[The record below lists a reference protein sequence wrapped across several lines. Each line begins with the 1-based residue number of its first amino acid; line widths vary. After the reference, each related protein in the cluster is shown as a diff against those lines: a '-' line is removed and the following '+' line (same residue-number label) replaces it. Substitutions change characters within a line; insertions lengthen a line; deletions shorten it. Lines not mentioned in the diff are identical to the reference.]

1 MTAMHRLDEA
11 QRPFDVAMV
20 VIAALTWGTIGV
32 AVGWLYRVADTNS
45 LSIGFLRLLLSAPV
59 LLITARLLAGPQAF
73 RIQPR
78 HHWTLALIG
87 GAFAGYQVA
96 YFAAIPYLGVAAA
109 VLINI
114 CSAPIFTALLAR
126 VFLGERLRPSTW
138 LAVGGAVFG
147 AGLLVGGAPQV
158 QSTADLLIGAA
169 LALTAGFSYS
179 LVVLG
184 ARMIAANYHPVVP
197 VALSFALG
205 ALLLLPA
212 ALTTGLVI
220 DYPPLG
226 WLVLIYLSIVPTAL
240 AYALY
245 VRGMRSVRATT
256 AATITLLEPLGSALL
271 AILLLGERFT
281 ATGMVGAALLIASIV
296 VIARR

>member
-1 MTAMHRLDEA
+1 MTAMHRFDEA

-78 HHWTLALIG
+78 HRWTLALIG

-158 QSTADLLIGAA
+158 QSTTNLLIGAA

-184 ARMIAANYHPVVP
+184 ARLIAANYHPVVP

>member
-1 MTAMHRLDEA
+1 MHRLDEA

-32 AVGWLYRVADTNS
+32 AIGWLYRVADTNS

-78 HHWTLALIG
+78 HRWTLALIG

-126 VFLGERLRPSTW
+126 ALLGERLRASTW
-138 LAVGGAVFG
+138 LAVGGAVLG

-184 ARMIAANYHPVVP
+184 ARLIAANYHPVVP

-212 ALTTGLVI
+212 ALTTGLAI

-281 ATGMVGAALLIASIV
+281 TTGMVGAALLIASIV

>member
-1 MTAMHRLDEA
+1 MAAMHRLDES
-11 QRPFDVAMV
+11 QRPFDVALV

-32 AVGWLYRVADTNS
+32 AVGWLYRVAETNS

-78 HHWTLALIG
+78 HRWTLALIG

-126 VFLGERLRPSTW
+126 AFLGERLRPSTW
-138 LAVGGAVFG
+138 LAVGGAVIG

-158 QSTADLLIGAA
+158 HSTADLLIGAA

-184 ARMIAANYHPVVP
+184 ARLITANYHPVVP

-212 ALTTGLVI
+212 ALTTGLAI

>member
-1 MTAMHRLDEA
+1 MHRLDEA

-32 AVGWLYRVADTNS
+32 AVGWLYRVAETNS

-78 HHWTLALIG
+78 HRWTLALIG

-126 VFLGERLRPSTW
+126 VFLGERLQPSTW
-138 LAVGGAVFG
+138 LAVGGAVLG

-158 QSTADLLIGAA
+158 HSMSDLFIGAA

-184 ARMIAANYHPVVP
+184 ARLIAANYHPVVP

-226 WLVLIYLSIVPTAL
+226 WFVLLYLSIVPTAL

-281 ATGMVGAALLIASIV
+281 ATGMIGAALLIASIV

>member
-1 MTAMHRLDEA
+1 MHRLDEA
-11 QRPFDVAMV
+11 QRPLDVAMV
-20 VIAALTWGTIGV
+20 IIAALTWGTIGV
-32 AVGWLYRVADTNS
+32 AVGWLYRLAETNS
-45 LSIGFLRLLLSAPV
+45 LSIGFWRLLLSAPV
-59 LLITARLLAGPQAF
+59 LLVTARVLAGPRAF
-73 RIQPR
+73 HIQPR
-78 HHWTLALIG
+78 HIATLALIG
-87 GAFAGYQVA
+87 AAFAGYQVA

-126 VFLGERLRPSTW
+126 AFLGERLRASAW
-138 LAVGGAVFG
+138 LAIGGAVLG
-147 AGLLVGGAPQV
+147 AAMLVGGAPQV
-158 QSTADLLIGAA
+158 QSTADLVIGAL

-184 ARMIAANYHPVVP
+184 ARLIAASYHPVVP
-197 VALSFALG
+197 VALSFTFG
-205 ALLLLPA
+205 AVLLLPA
-212 ALTTGLVI
+212 ALTTGLVVT
-220 DYPPLG
+220 YPPLG

-281 ATGMVGAALLIASIV
+281 VPGMIGAALLIASIV
-296 VIARR
+296 IIARR

>member
-184 ARMIAANYHPVVP
+184 ARLIAANYHPVVP

-281 ATGMVGAALLIASIV
+281 ATGMIGAALLIASIV

>member
-1 MTAMHRLDEA
+1 MHRLDET
-11 QRPFDVAMV
+11 QRPLDVAMV
-20 VIAALTWGTIGV
+20 VAAALSWGTIGV
-32 AVGWLYRVADTNS
+32 AVGWLYRLTETTS

-59 LLITARLLAGPQAF
+59 LLITARLLAGQRAF
-73 RIQPR
+73 RIKP
-78 HHWTLALIG
+78 HHRLTLGLIG

-126 VFLGERLRPSTW
+126 IFLGERLRPTTW
-138 LAVGGAVFG
+138 LAIAGSVIG
-147 AGLLVGGAPQV
+147 AGLLVGGTPQV
-158 QSTADLLIGAA
+158 DSTADLLIGTV

-179 LVVLG
+179 LVILG
-184 ARMIAANYHPVVP
+184 ARMIAAEYHPVVP
-197 VALSFALG
+197 VALSFTLG
-205 ALLLLPA
+205 AFLLMPA
-212 ALTTGLVI
+212 ALASGLVV
-220 DYPPLG
+220 DYPVQG
-226 WLVLIYLSIVPTAL
+226 WMLLIYLSIVPTAI

-271 AILLLGERFT
+271 AIVLLGERFT
-281 ATGMVGAALLIASIV
+281 AFGVVGATLLIVSIA
-296 VIARR
+296 VIARQ

>member
-1 MTAMHRLDEA
+1 MTAMHRFDEA

-78 HHWTLALIG
+78 HRWTLALIG

-158 QSTADLLIGAA
+158 QSTANLLIGAA

-184 ARMIAANYHPVVP
+184 ARLIAANYHPVVP

>member
-1 MTAMHRLDEA
+1 MRHLDET
-11 QRPFDVAMV
+11 QRPRDIALV
-20 VIAALTWGTIGV
+20 VTAALTWGTIGV
-32 AVGWLYRVADTNS
+32 AVGLLYRLTDTNS

-59 LLITARLLAGPQAF
+59 LLFTARLLAGPQAF
-73 RIQPR
+73 RVQAR
-78 HHWTLALIG
+78 HRWTLLLIG
-87 GAFAGYQVA
+87 GAFAAYQVA

-126 VFLGERLRPSTW
+126 AFLGERLRPTTW
-138 LAVGGAVFG
+138 LAIGGAVIG

-158 QSTADLLIGAA
+158 QSLNDLGIGAA

-184 ARMIAANYHPVVP
+184 ARLIAAAYHPVVP
-197 VALSFALG
+197 VALSFTLG
-205 ALLLLPA
+205 AALLLPA
-212 ALTTGLVI
+212 ALGTGLVVN
-220 DYPPLG
+220 YPPEG
-226 WLVLIYLSIVPTAL
+226 WLILLYLSVVPTAL

-256 AATITLLEPLGSALL
+256 AATISLLEPLGSALL
-271 AILLLGERFT
+271 AMLLLGERFT
-281 ATGMVGAALLIASIV
+281 ISGIVGAGLLIASIA
-296 VIARR
+296 ILSRR

>member
-1 MTAMHRLDEA
+1 MSTLNEA
-11 QRPFDVAMV
+11 QRPFDIAMV
-20 VIAALTWGTIGV
+20 GIAALSWGTIGV
-32 AVGWLYRVADTNS
+32 AVGWLYRLTETNS

-59 LLITARLLAGPQAF
+59 LLITARMLAGPQAF
-73 RIQPR
+73 RIKPR
-78 HHWTLALIG
+78 HRWALVLIG

-126 VFLGERLRPSTW
+126 AFLGERLRPSTM
-138 LAVGGAVFG
+138 LAIGGAVIG
-147 AGLLVGGAPQV
+147 AGLLAGGAPQV
-158 QSTADLLIGAA
+158 QSTNDLLVGAA

-184 ARMIAANYHPVVP
+184 ARLVAADYHPVVP
-197 VALSFALG
+197 VALSFTLG

-212 ALTTGLVI
+212 ALSTGLAI

-226 WLVLIYLSIVPTAL
+226 WFILSYLSVVPTAL

-245 VRGMRSVRATT
+245 VRGMRTVRATT
-256 AATITLLEPLGSALL
+256 AATISLLEPLGSALL
-271 AILLLGERFT
+271 AMLLLGERFT
-281 ATGMVGAALLIASIV
+281 VTGIVGAVLLIASISI
-296 VIARR
+296 IARR

>member
-1 MTAMHRLDEA
+1 MHRLDET
-11 QRPFDVAMV
+11 QRPLDVAMV
-20 VIAALTWGTIGV
+20 VAAALSWGTIGV
-32 AVGWLYRVADTNS
+32 AVGWLYRLTETTS

-59 LLITARLLAGPQAF
+59 LLITARLLAGQQAF
-73 RIQPR
+73 HIKPYHRL
-78 HHWTLALIG
+78 TLGLIG

-126 VFLGERLRPSTW
+126 IFLGEHLRPKTW
-138 LAVGGAVFG
+138 LAISGAVIG
-147 AGLLVGGAPQV
+147 AGLLVGGTPQV
-158 QSTADLLIGAA
+158 ASTADLLIGTA

-179 LVVLG
+179 LVILG
-184 ARMIAANYHPVVP
+184 ARMIAAEYHPVVP
-197 VALSFALG
+197 VALSFTLG
-205 ALLLLPA
+205 AFLLMPA
-212 ALTTGLVI
+212 ALASGLVV
-220 DYPPLG
+220 DYSLQG
-226 WLVLIYLSIVPTAL
+226 WMLLIYLSIVPTAI

-271 AILLLGERFT
+271 AIVLLGERFT
-281 ATGMVGAALLIASIV
+281 ASGIVGAALLIASIV
-296 VIARR
+296 VIARQ

>member
-1 MTAMHRLDEA
+1 MQRLDEA
-11 QRPFDVAMV
+11 QHPLDVAMV
-20 VIAALTWGTIGV
+20 VIAALSWGTIGV
-32 AVGWLYRVADTNS
+32 AVGWLYRLTETNS

-59 LLITARLLAGPQAF
+59 LLITAHLLAGQQAF

-78 HHWTLALIG
+78 HRWTLGLIG

-114 CSAPIFTALLAR
+114 CSVPIFTALLAR
-126 VFLGERLRPSTW
+126 AFLGERLRPATW
-138 LAVGGAVFG
+138 PAIGGAVVG

-158 QSTADLLIGAA
+158 ESTIDLLIGTA

-184 ARMIAANYHPVVP
+184 ARLIAADYHPVVP
-197 VALSFALG
+197 VALSFTLG
-205 ALLLLPA
+205 AILLLPA
-212 ALTTGLVI
+212 ALSTGLVVN
-220 DYPPLG
+220 YPVQG
-226 WLVLIYLSIVPTAL
+226 WLVLIYLSIVPTAI

-281 ATGMVGAALLIASIV
+281 TTGIVGAILLIAGIA
-296 VIARR
+296 VIARK

>member
-1 MTAMHRLDEA
+1 MQRLDEA
-11 QRPFDVAMV
+11 QRPLDVAMV
-20 VIAALTWGTIGV
+20 VIAALSWGTIGV
-32 AVGWLYRVADTNS
+32 AVGWLYRLTETNS

-59 LLITARLLAGPQAF
+59 LLITAHLLAGQQAF
-73 RIQPR
+73 CIQSR
-78 HHWTLALIG
+78 HRWTLGLIG

-126 VFLGERLRPSTW
+126 AFLGERLRPATW
-138 LAVGGAVFG
+138 LAIGGAVVG

-158 QSTADLLIGAA
+158 ESTIDLLIGTA

-184 ARMIAANYHPVVP
+184 ARLIAADYHPVVP
-197 VALSFALG
+197 VALSFTLG

-212 ALTTGLVI
+212 ALSTGLVV
-220 DYPPLG
+220 DYPVQG
-226 WLVLIYLSIVPTAL
+226 WLVLIYLSIVPTAI

-281 ATGMVGAALLIASIV
+281 TTGIVGAILLIASIAI
-296 VIARR
+296 IAHK

>member
-1 MTAMHRLDEA
+1 
-11 QRPFDVAMV
+11 MV

-184 ARMIAANYHPVVP
+184 ARLIAANYHPVVP

-281 ATGMVGAALLIASIV
+281 ATGMIGAALLIASIV

>member
-1 MTAMHRLDEA
+1 MHRLDEA

-32 AVGWLYRVADTNS
+32 AVGWLYRVAETNS

-78 HHWTLALIG
+78 HRWTLALIG

-138 LAVGGAVFG
+138 LAVGGAVLG

-158 QSTADLLIGAA
+158 HSMSDLFIGAA

-184 ARMIAANYHPVVP
+184 ARLIAANYHPVVP

-226 WLVLIYLSIVPTAL
+226 WFVLLYLSIVPTAL

-281 ATGMVGAALLIASIV
+281 ATGMIGAALLIASIV

>member
-1 MTAMHRLDEA
+1 MHRLDEA

-184 ARMIAANYHPVVP
+184 ARLIAANYHPVVP

-281 ATGMVGAALLIASIV
+281 ATGMVGAALLIVSIV

>member
-184 ARMIAANYHPVVP
+184 ARLIAANYHPVVP

-281 ATGMVGAALLIASIV
+281 ATGMVGAALLIVSIM

>member
-32 AVGWLYRVADTNS
+32 AIGWLYRVADTNS

-78 HHWTLALIG
+78 HRWTLALIG

-126 VFLGERLRPSTW
+126 ALLGERLRASTW
-138 LAVGGAVFG
+138 LAVGGAVLG

-184 ARMIAANYHPVVP
+184 ARLIAANYHPVVP

-212 ALTTGLVI
+212 ALTTGLAI

-281 ATGMVGAALLIASIV
+281 TTGMVGAALLIASIV

>member
-1 MTAMHRLDEA
+1 MPHLDEA

-20 VIAALTWGTIGV
+20 VIAALSWGTIGV
-32 AVGWLYRVADTNS
+32 AVGWLYRLTETNS
-45 LSIGFLRLLLSAPV
+45 LSIGFWRLLLSAPV

-78 HHWTLALIG
+78 HFGILALIG
-87 GAFAGYQVA
+87 VAFAGYQVA

-126 VFLGERLRPSTW
+126 AFLDERPPASAW
-138 LAVGGAVFG
+138 LAIGGAVIG

-158 QSTADLLIGAA
+158 KSTVDLLIGTL

-184 ARMIAANYHPVVP
+184 ARLVAANYHPVTP
-197 VALSFALG
+197 VALSFTFG
-205 ALLLLPA
+205 AVLLLPA
-212 ALTTGLVI
+212 ALSTGLVVT
-220 DYPPLG
+220 YPPLG

-240 AYALY
+240 AYTLY
-245 VRGMRSVRATT
+245 VRGMQSVRATT
-256 AATITLLEPLGSALL
+256 AATISLLEPLGSALL

-281 ATGMVGAALLIASIV
+281 MIGMIGAALLIASIV

>member
-126 VFLGERLRPSTW
+126 AFLGERLRASTW
-138 LAVGGAVFG
+138 LAVGGAVMG

-197 VALSFALG
+197 VALSFGLG

>member
-1 MTAMHRLDEA
+1 MHRLDEA

-184 ARMIAANYHPVVP
+184 ARLIAANYHPVVP

-281 ATGMVGAALLIASIV
+281 ATGMIGAALLIASIV

>member
-184 ARMIAANYHPVVP
+184 ARLIAANYHPVVP

-281 ATGMVGAALLIASIV
+281 ATGMVGAALLIVSIV

>member
-1 MTAMHRLDEA
+1 MHRLDEA

-184 ARMIAANYHPVVP
+184 ARLIAANYHPVVP

>member
-1 MTAMHRLDEA
+1 MQRLDEA
-11 QRPFDVAMV
+11 QRPLDVAMV
-20 VIAALTWGTIGV
+20 VIAALSWGTIGV
-32 AVGWLYRVADTNS
+32 AVGWLYRLTETNS

-59 LLITARLLAGPQAF
+59 LLITARLLAGQQAF
-73 RIQPR
+73 CIQSR
-78 HHWTLALIG
+78 HRWTLGLIG

-126 VFLGERLRPSTW
+126 AFLGERLRPATW
-138 LAVGGAVFG
+138 LAIGGAVVG

-158 QSTADLLIGAA
+158 ESTIDLLIGTA

-184 ARMIAANYHPVVP
+184 ARLIAADYHPVVP
-197 VALSFALG
+197 VALSFTLG
-205 ALLLLPA
+205 AILLLPA
-212 ALTTGLVI
+212 ALSTGLVV
-220 DYPPLG
+220 DYPVQG
-226 WLVLIYLSIVPTAL
+226 WLVLIYLSIVPTAI

-281 ATGMVGAALLIASIV
+281 TTGIVGAILLIASIAI
-296 VIARR
+296 IARK

>member
-1 MTAMHRLDEA
+1 MQRLDEA
-11 QRPFDVAMV
+11 QRPLDVAMV
-20 VIAALTWGTIGV
+20 VIAALSWGTIGV
-32 AVGWLYRVADTNS
+32 AVGWLYRLTETNS

-59 LLITARLLAGPQAF
+59 LLITARLLAGQQAF
-73 RIQPR
+73 CIQSR
-78 HHWTLALIG
+78 HRWTLGLIG

-126 VFLGERLRPSTW
+126 AFLGERLRPATW
-138 LAVGGAVFG
+138 LAIGGAVVG

-158 QSTADLLIGAA
+158 ESTIDLLIGTA

-184 ARMIAANYHPVVP
+184 ARLIAADYHPVVP
-197 VALSFALG
+197 VALSFTLG

-212 ALTTGLVI
+212 ALSTGLVV
-220 DYPPLG
+220 DYPVQG
-226 WLVLIYLSIVPTAL
+226 WLVLIYLSIVPTAI

-281 ATGMVGAALLIASIV
+281 TTGIVGAILLIASIAI
-296 VIARR
+296 IAHK

>member
-1 MTAMHRLDEA
+1 MHRFDEA

-32 AVGWLYRVADTNS
+32 AVGWLYRVAETNS
-45 LSIGFLRLLLSAPV
+45 LSIGFLRLLFSAPV
-59 LLITARLLAGPQAF
+59 LLITARLLVGPQAF

-78 HHWTLALIG
+78 HRWTLALIG

-184 ARMIAANYHPVVP
+184 ARLIAANYHPVVP

-205 ALLLLPA
+205 ALLLFPA

-281 ATGMVGAALLIASIV
+281 ATGIVGAALLIGSIA